1 MFAPLCCGAA
11 AFDFTPSGLVSASGL
26 RAIGLCRPAS
36 GLRAFGPLALPTG
49 KWSASPRNPRLHH
62 SAAHLFAVTV
72 ASPAAQGLR
81 PGTPLRG
88 YPSHGA
94 SLVGPSRSRS
104 RGRLRRPKSLCH
116 PASQQGQHAA
126 RRYVLPRVG
135 TGFTASCFAYLRAK
149 CRFSGTDH
157 RFGVLR
163 AAKCQFPGTVADR
176 LS

>member
-11 AFDFTPSGLVSASGL
+11 AFDFTLSGLVPASGL
-26 RAIGLCRPAS
+26 RAIG
-36 GLRAFGPLALPTG
+36 PLASPTG

-62 SAAHLFAVTV
+62 SAAHLLAVTV

-88 YPSHGA
+88 YPSHYA

-135 TGFTASCFAYLRAK
+135 TGFTASCFAYLRAAK

-163 AAKCQFPGTVADR
+163 AAKCRFPGTVADR